1 MVPPFER
8 GGKLAGEISIGGE
21 DCLICVDASVVDFPP
36 PPPPP
41 LRVLLVLVL
50 ARLRTVPL
58 AVPFGALL
66 VVEAVEL

>member
-1 MVPPFER
+1 MVPPLDR

-21 DCLICVDASVVDFPP
+21 DCLVCVDASDVDFP

-66 VVEAVEL
+66 VVGAVEL

>member
-1 MVPPFER
+1 MVPPFDR

-21 DCLICVDASVVDFPP
+21 DCLVCVDASVVDFP

-50 ARLRTVPL
+50 ARLRTVPFV
-58 AVPFGALL
+58 APFGALL
-66 VVEAVEL
+66 VEEAVEL